1 MCATQIVSIVDD
13 DEAFR
18 LATGSLVRSFGRQ
31 TRLFAS
37 AEEFLNSGKLA
48 ETSCLISDVMM
59 PGMSGVEMLLQIL
72 ALDHVTPTI
81 FITSFPTAALKA
93 KSLDAGALVV
103 LGKPIDPDAL
113 EHWLNVALNQ
123 P

>member
-72 ALDHVTPTI
+72 ALDHVIPTI

-93 KSLDAGALVV
+93 KALDAGALMV

>member
-1 MCATQIVSIVDD
+1 
-13 DEAFR
+13 
-18 LATGSLVRSFGRQ
+18 
-31 TRLFAS
+31 
-37 AEEFLNSGKLA
+37 
-48 ETSCLISDVMM
+48 
-59 PGMSGVEMLLQIL
+59 MLLQIL